1 MKITVLC
8 VGKIKEK
15 FFADAI
21 KEYSKRLSRYCKLE
35 IVEVADEKTPD
46 GASDLVVSQIKD
58 KEAERMEKYLPDSA
72 YVIALAIEGKKLT
85 SEKLAEKIDTLGITG
100 TSHLVFLIG
109 GSLGMSDRLLK
120 RADYL
125 LSFSDM
131 TFPHQLM
138 RVILLEQIYRSYR
151 IIHGEPYHNRKKGA
165 GRRL

>member
-120 RADYL
+120 LADYL

-138 RVILLEQIYRSYR
+138 RVILL
-151 IIHGEPYHNRKKGA
+151 
-165 GRRL
+165 